1 MVLSMIQTAGLAYH
15 MIGDIGMMSTVIHLD
30 MIWVL
35 CLSLE
40 GETLRKLILVNFV
53 GKKSLLPIQTMM
65 LIIIMTLK
73 LGVVM
78 DTTVIKDTKGLHDM
92 MAVMTTLPVDLETT
106 IITEMIAV
114 EKIMIMLAGVMI
126 PIMKGA
132 V

>member
-1 MVLSMIQTAGLAYH
+1 
-15 MIGDIGMMSTVIHLD
+15 MIGDIPTKGCHGMMSTVIHLD

-35 CLSLE
+35 CLNLE
-40 GETLRKLILVNFV
+40 
-53 GKKSLLPIQTMM
+53 GKKSLPPIQTMT
-65 LIIIMTLK
+65 LIIIMTPK

-78 DTTVIKDTKGLHDM
+78 GTTVIRDTKGPHGM
-92 MAVMTTLPVDLETT
+92 MAVMTTLPVIITIDLETT

-126 PIMKGA
+126 LIMKGA